1 MDIGHDQRGNNGMKW
16 RDADL
21 DRVLTRDKLG
31 DLLALLGG
39 HITAGF
45 LRDCQA
51 LLLLDLLAH
60 LLWHLGALVLVHK
73 LTLFLGHLLALLPVE
88 GSGLV
93 GGLAVHGLAD
103 LLVFSP
109 ANLLFLNMTNI

>member
-1 MDIGHDQRGNNGMKW
+1 MKW
-16 RDADL
+16 READL
-21 DRVLTRDKLG
+21 DRVVTGDKLW

-51 LLLLDLLAH
+51 LFLLDFLAH
-60 LLWHLGALVLVHK
+60 LLWHLGALVLVHQ
-73 LTLFLGHLLALLPVE
+73 LALLLGYLLAFLPVE
-88 GSGLV
+88 GGGLV

-103 LLVFSP
+103 LLVFGP
-109 ANLLFLNMTNI
+109 ANLLFLNMTHI